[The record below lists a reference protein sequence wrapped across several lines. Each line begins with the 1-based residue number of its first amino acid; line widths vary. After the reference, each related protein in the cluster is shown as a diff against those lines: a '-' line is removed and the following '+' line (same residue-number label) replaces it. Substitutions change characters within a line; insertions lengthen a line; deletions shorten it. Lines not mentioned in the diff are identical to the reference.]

1 VRRWKIE
8 KVPYFR
14 AQYAI
19 LQKLTKA
26 LSDAGEPMVVGTD
39 CITTGIL
46 PGFAIQDELD
56 DLVGAGLTPYQ
67 VLRAATANAALFL
80 GTADRNGT
88 VAVGKEADLLL
99 LDANPLEDI
108 TNISRRAGVMLHG
121 RWLTEDDLQ
130 YRLSTLA
137 KKYEK

>member
-1 VRRWKIE
+1 
-8 KVPYFR
+8 
-14 AQYAI
+14 
-19 LQKLTKA
+19 
-26 LSDAGEPMVVGTD
+26 MVVGTD

-130 YRLSTLA
+130 YRLSALA